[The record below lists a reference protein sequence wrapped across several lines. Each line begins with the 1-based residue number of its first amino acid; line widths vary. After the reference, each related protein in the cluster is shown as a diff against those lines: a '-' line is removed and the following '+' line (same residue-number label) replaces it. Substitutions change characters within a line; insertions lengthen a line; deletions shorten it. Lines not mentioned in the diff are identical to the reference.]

1 MRLSLC
7 DGCACCCSPDRLR
20 EASAAS
26 EAVRRALGA
35 AVTPVGGCAARGV
48 RSARCMDLL
57 AAAMACLAAPVG
69 GTGRQPPR
77 ASEGCSR
84 AARRREPAARHQL
97 RGRSAAGGAQ
107 GAPDAARGASA
118 GPIPTQDL
126 SRTCPP
132 ASWGGGIYPG
142 PIYQKSQMAQLEIF
156 WVYIIIDNN
165 NLRPHCSQPFHSNP
179 TRTHDHIH
187 RP

>member
-142 PIYQKSQMAQLEIF
+142 PIYQTSQMAQLEIF
-156 WVYIIIDNN
+156 WV
-165 NLRPHCSQPFHSNP
+165 SV
-179 TRTHDHIH
+179 
-187 RP
+187 